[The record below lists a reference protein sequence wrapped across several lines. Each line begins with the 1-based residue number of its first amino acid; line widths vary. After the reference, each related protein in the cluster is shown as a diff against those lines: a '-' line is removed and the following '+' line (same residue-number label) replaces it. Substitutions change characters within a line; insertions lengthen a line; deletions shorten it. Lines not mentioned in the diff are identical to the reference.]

1 VALSGDIGP
10 MAALAMLFR
19 FPAWLETGYSALA
32 GGQHAAHWEM
42 PDYNRRQTPINS
54 EAGK

>member
-1 VALSGDIGP
+1 VALSGDISP

-32 GGQHAAHWEM
+32 GGKDAAHLGNAGLQ
-42 PDYNRRQTPINS
+42 PPANS
-54 EAGK
+54 HK